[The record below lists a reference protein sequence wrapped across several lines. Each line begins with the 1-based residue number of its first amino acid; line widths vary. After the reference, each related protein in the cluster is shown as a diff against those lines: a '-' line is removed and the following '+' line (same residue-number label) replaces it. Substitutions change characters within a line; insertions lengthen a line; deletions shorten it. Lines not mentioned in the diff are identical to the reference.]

1 MAVNEAPRISRQF
14 SLCMVMEAIVHC
26 GPISRAS
33 IAKQT
38 GLSKQTIS
46 EIARQLEE
54 DGWIRETGRTQGHV
68 GRSAVTYEIV
78 PDAACIATVDLGG
91 TKVRAAIADLSC
103 QVLAEVTEPTD
114 ARGGVHVISQI
125 ARLCREAAAHNNIP
139 YERLRMAVVGVPG
152 VPDQERGRIVMSPN
166 VTGFET
172 LDVRAALAA
181 ELGVEIVLENDVN
194 LAAIGEHW
202 IGSVAG
208 VDDLAYIAIG
218 TGIGAGLMV
227 GGDLVRGF
235 GNAAGE
241 LGFLPFGTD
250 PFEAESLKVGALERV
265 TGTVGIRRRYRE
277 LSGRELDVPGIFDAL
292 GAGDVHARQVLDET
306 ARYVARAVAAICAI
320 TNPGKVVL
328 GGSIGSRRELVER
341 VRDLLPLCFP
351 SPVELDVSEL
361 GSRVAIVGGA
371 AVGLTH
377 LHSTLFAGGV
387 PGAEISLPPAKV
399 LKLVEAAQ

>member
-1 MAVNEAPRISRQF
+1 MNDAPRISRQF

-33 IAKQT
+33 VAKQT

-46 EIARQLEE
+46 EIARQLED
-54 DGWIRETGRTQGHV
+54 DGWIRETGRTSGHV

-78 PDAACIATVDLGG
+78 PDAACIATIDLGG

-114 ARGGVHVISQI
+114 ERGGLHVVRQI
-125 ARLCREAAAHNNIP
+125 ARLCREAAEHNGIA
-139 YERLRMAVVGVPG
+139 YEKLRMAVVGVPG
-152 VPDQERGRIVMSPN
+152 VPDPQHGRVVMAPN
-166 VTGFET
+166 VSGFDT
-172 LDVRAALAA
+172 LDVKAALGA
-181 ELGVEIVLENDVN
+181 ELGVEILLENDVN

-202 IGSVAG
+202 IGSATG
-208 VDDLAYIAIG
+208 VDDLAYIALG
-218 TGIGAGLMV
+218 TGIGAGVMV
-227 GGDLVRGF
+227 GGTLVRGF

-265 TGTVGIRRRYRE
+265 TGTVGIRRRYQE
-277 LSGRELDVPGIFDAL
+277 IAGRGLDVPGIFDA
-292 GAGDVHARQVLDET
+292 AGKGDAAALQVLEET
-306 ARYVARAVAAICAI
+306 ARYVARAVASICAI

-328 GGSIGSRRELVER
+328 GGSIGGRAELVNR
-341 VRDLLPLCFP
+341 VREFLPQCFP
-351 SPVELDVSEL
+351 YPVEIGVSEL

-377 LHSTLFAGGV
+377 LHTTLFAGGV

-399 LKLVEAAQ
+399 VKLVEAAQ